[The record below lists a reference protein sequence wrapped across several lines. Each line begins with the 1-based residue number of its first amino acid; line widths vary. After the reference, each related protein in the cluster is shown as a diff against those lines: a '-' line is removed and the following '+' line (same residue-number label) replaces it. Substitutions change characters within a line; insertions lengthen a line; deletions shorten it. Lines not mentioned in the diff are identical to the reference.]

1 MPPKYTV
8 VQTKIDSN
16 EEFAKICGDDA
27 EMNFLQDSACQNSRP
42 ASGMPPA
49 AARRASPDSHRANHP
64 SS

>member
-27 EMNFLQDSACQNSRP
+27 EMNFLQDRYV
-42 ASGMPPA
+42 
-49 AARRASPDSHRANHP
+49 ARVGEVKRLTL
-64 SS
+64 